1 MKLTFL
7 GTGTSQGVPVIA
19 CHCRVCRSGDPRD
32 RRLRTSALLSVES
45 EKCEVRSDAAQ
56 SGGSQLTTYHLP
68 LTTNILFDIGPDFR
82 QQMLREDVG
91 HLDAIL
97 ITHAHRDHVGGL
109 DDIRSFNYVQHSKM
123 NVYLNDE
130 ACHAIE
136 RDYHYIFEP
145 HQYPGLPEADLH
157 TVGGEVFSVQC
168 SVSRDAAAPGTL
180 NTEHSTLNTINV
192 TPIKAMHKD
201 LPVLGFR
208 IGEMAYI
215 TDANYIAP
223 EEMAK
228 LKGVKVLVINA
239 LRKEKHFSH
248 YSLPEAL
255 AVIEEVAPER
265 AFLTHIS
272 HEMGL
277 HEEVQA
283 ELPQGVELAYD
294 GLKVE
299 I

>member
-1 MKLTFL
+1 MRLTFL

-19 CHCRVCRSGDPRD
+19 CRCRVCRSGDSRD
-32 RRLRTSALLSVES
+32 RRLRTSALLEVEG
-45 EKCEVRSDAAQ
+45 R
-56 SGGSQLTTYHLP
+56 
-68 LTTNILFDIGPDFR
+68 NILFDIGPDFR

-91 HLDAIL
+91 RLDAIL

-123 NVYLNDE
+123 DVYLNAE
-130 ACHAIE
+130 ARFAIE

-157 TVGGEVFSVQC
+157 TVEAPFTAAGVEVVP
-168 SVSRDAAAPGTL
+168 V
-180 NTEHSTLNTINV
+180 
-192 TPIKAMHKD
+192 KAMHKD
-201 LPVLGFR
+201 LPVLGYR
-208 IGEMAYI
+208 IGAMAYI

-223 EEMAK
+223 AEIAK

-239 LRKEKHFSH
+239 LRREKHFSH

-265 AFLTHIS
+265 AYLTHMS

-277 HEEVQA
+277 HEEVSA
-283 ELPQGVELAYD
+283 TLPPHVALAYD

>member
-1 MKLTFL
+1 MRLTFL

-19 CHCRVCRSGDPRD
+19 CRCRVCRSGDSRD
-32 RRLRTSALLSVES
+32 RRLRTSALLEVEG
-45 EKCEVRSDAAQ
+45 R
-56 SGGSQLTTYHLP
+56 
-68 LTTNILFDIGPDFR
+68 NILFDIGPDFR

-91 HLDAIL
+91 RLDAIL

-123 NVYLNDE
+123 DVYLNAE
-130 ACHAIE
+130 ARFAIE

-157 TVGGEVFSVQC
+157 TVEAPFTAAGVEVVP
-168 SVSRDAAAPGTL
+168 V
-180 NTEHSTLNTINV
+180 
-192 TPIKAMHKD
+192 KAMHKD
-201 LPVLGFR
+201 LPVLGYR
-208 IGEMAYI
+208 IGAMAYI
-215 TDANYIAP
+215 TDANYMAP
-223 EEMAK
+223 AEIAK
-228 LKGVKVLVINA
+228 LRGVKVLVINA
-239 LRKEKHFSH
+239 LRREKHFSH

-265 AFLTHIS
+265 AYLTHMS

-277 HEEVQA
+277 HEEVSA
-283 ELPQGVELAYD
+283 TLPPHVALAYD

>member
-1 MKLTFL
+1 MRLTFL

-19 CHCRVCRSGDPRD
+19 CRCRVCRSGDSRD
-32 RRLRTSALLSVES
+32 RRLRTSALLEVEG
-45 EKCEVRSDAAQ
+45 R
-56 SGGSQLTTYHLP
+56 
-68 LTTNILFDIGPDFR
+68 NILFDIGPDFR

-91 HLDAIL
+91 RLDAIL

-123 NVYLNDE
+123 DVYLNAE
-130 ACHAIE
+130 ARFAIE

-145 HQYPGLPEADLH
+145 HQYPGLPEANLH
-157 TVGGEVFSVQC
+157 TVEAPFTAAGVEVVP
-168 SVSRDAAAPGTL
+168 V
-180 NTEHSTLNTINV
+180 
-192 TPIKAMHKD
+192 KAMHKD
-201 LPVLGFR
+201 LPVLGYR
-208 IGEMAYI
+208 IGAMAYI
-215 TDANYIAP
+215 TDANYMAP
-223 EEMAK
+223 AVIAK

-239 LRKEKHFSH
+239 LRREKHFSH

-265 AFLTHIS
+265 AYLTHMS

-277 HEEVQA
+277 HEEVSA
-283 ELPQGVELAYD
+283 TLPPHVALAYD